1 MTSVPNDSGNPQEE
15 LKPKNTKAM
24 IILVTIIVIIIIGA
38 VIAVVLKLN
47 KTDTTTSN
55 FLATADS
62 VKSGEVDQEIT
73 MTAKKFEFSPNEIK
87 VKQGERVR
95 LKINASDAEHGFS
108 LPAYNI
114 DETLPMG
121 EETIIE
127 FIADQKGTF
136 DFNCSVFCG
145 SGHSDMTGTLIVE

>member
-1 MTSVPNDSGNPQEE
+1 MENNMTSVPNDSGNPQEE

-62 VKSGEVDQEIT
+62 VTFNYEMLNKSATNLKPTQ
-73 MTAKKFEFSPNEIK
+73 KHPWFS
-87 VKQGERVR
+87 Q
-95 LKINASDAEHGFS
+95 
-108 LPAYNI
+108 I
-114 DETLPMG
+114 D
-121 EETIIE
+121 
-127 FIADQKGTF
+127 D
-136 DFNCSVFCG
+136 
-145 SGHSDMTGTLIVE
+145 